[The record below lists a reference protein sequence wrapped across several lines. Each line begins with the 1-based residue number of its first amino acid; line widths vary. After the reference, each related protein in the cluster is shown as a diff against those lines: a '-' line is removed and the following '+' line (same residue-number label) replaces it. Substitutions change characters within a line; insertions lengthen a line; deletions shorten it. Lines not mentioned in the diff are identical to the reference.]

1 MNEYSCNDTKVEV
14 VSLEPMKMGD
24 MCATNIMRIAYCH
37 RCGREMMLLEEDT
50 ETKCVSKAEGQ
61 RKFNWYK
68 KNLWGEERCKNCL
81 TRNIHEDSE
90 HGKVCIKVTA
100 SDLSVDVN
108 IPATTPNVIVDEF
121 NVIDD
126 RLTISKARLEIFK
139 HQSMLAFD
147 PLRDTD
153 ALLGIEG
160 GRWLCRGGTVLEAST
175 PGIGKTAAVMQRA
188 ICYALGVCAFGI
200 APVSSR
206 SLKSVVV
213 QAENDFGDQS
223 EIFKGVV
230 AGISAKYG
238 IAKDVILNTIAERVI
253 IIRLDA
259 SGDIF
264 AQALDYVLGKI
275 KPDIIFID
283 PIFSY
288 WGRALSD
295 LGEFTDF
302 TRNRISPIL
311 NKHHCAAWLTHHM
324 DKAGNKYF
332 GPSDLLNWVR
342 ADIEITR
349 CEEDKELFCFNYK
362 KRGQRSGIQGQKY
375 FARHNAEYIFWDD
388 AEPPASNGKVC
399 ASESGK
405 KVVNVIDDTTRAMA
419 LVKPGVTFSV
429 REVLD
434 VIKSE
439 FGCQQRKAEKI
450 WGAMRVDIRFIQQA
464 PGKYIYQPTTATP
477 PSNL

>member
-14 VSLEPMKMGD
+14 VSLEPIKKGD
-24 MCATNIMRIAYCH
+24 MCVTNIMRIAFCH
-37 RCGREMMLLEEDT
+37 RCGREMMLLEEDV
-50 ETKCVSKAEGQ
+50 ETKCVSKSEGQ
-61 RKFNWYK
+61 RKYNWYR
-68 KNLWGEERCKNCL
+68 KNLWGEERCKNCF
-81 TRNIHEDSE
+81 TRNNHDSDE
-90 HGKVCIKVTA
+90 NGNVSIKVTVA
-100 SDLSVDVN
+100 DSSVVG
-108 IPATTPNVIVDEF
+108 IKVPATTNVIVEEF
-121 NVIDD
+121 NLIDD
-126 RLTISKARLEIFK
+126 RLKVLKARLEIFK
-139 HQSMLAFD
+139 HQSMLSFD
-147 PLRDTD
+147 PLLDAD

-175 PGIGKTAAVMQRA
+175 PGVGKTAAVMQRA
-188 ICYALGVCAFGI
+188 ICYALGLCAFGV
-200 APVSSR
+200 APVNSKN
-206 SLKSVVV
+206 LKSVVV

-238 IAKDVILNTIAERVI
+238 MAIETILNTIAERVI

-259 SGDIF
+259 SGDMF
-264 AQALDYVLGKI
+264 AQALDHVLGKT
-275 KPDIIFID
+275 KPDIIFLD
-283 PIFSY
+283 PIFSF

-362 KRGQRSGIQGQKY
+362 KRGQRSGIEGQKY
-375 FARHNAEYIFWDD
+375 YARHNAEYIFWDD
-388 AEPPASNGKVC
+388 AEPPANNGKII
-399 ASESGK
+399 AGASGK
-405 KVVNVIDDTTRAMA
+405 QVANVIDDTTRGIA
-419 LVKPGVTFSV
+419 LVKQGVTFSV

-434 VIKSE
+434 LIKSE

-450 WGAMRVDIRFIQQA
+450 WGAMRIDKGFIQQS
-464 PGKYIYQPTTATP
+464 PGKYIYLPATSNP
-477 PSNL
+477 PLK